1 MWHYRKPHPDFSEV
15 RRCFSILSSTT
26 FPLDAG
32 KKKKRIPNLTSAVEP
47 SDLEDYQCFWQ
58 ERERAKIPW
67 NQQQKLS
74 HRAGNTPTRVIHLCW
89 PPWCSECQLTLSPV
103 NPAALEQHGMCISM
117 YKHTASKTSQ
127 LIWAINKMAR
137 SLGGDSPTRCEMAH
151 QIAASNTLFSCS
163 IITIQKTFQY
173 ILCGKKSQSQDC
185 RLFSRVLKSIVLCFF
200 NT

>member
-32 KKKKRIPNLTSAVEP
+32 KKKKKSQISLAQWSHQILRIINVSGGLSMFLAG
-47 SDLEDYQCFWQ
+47 

-89 PPWCSECQLTLSPV
+89 PSWCSECQLTLSPV

-163 IITIQKTFQY
+163 IITIQKIFQY
-173 ILCGKKSQSQDC
+173 ILCEKK
-185 RLFSRVLKSIVLCFF
+185 VNHKIVGFF
-200 NT
+200 QGF

>member
-1 MWHYRKPHPDFSEV
+1 MF
-15 RRCFSILSSTT
+15 
-26 FPLDAG
+26 
-32 KKKKRIPNLTSAVEP
+32 
-47 SDLEDYQCFWQ
+47 LEDYQCFWQ

-74 HRAGNTPTRVIHLCW
+74 HRAGNTPIRVIHLCW
-89 PPWCSECQLTLSPV
+89 PSWCSECQLTLSPV

-173 ILCGKKSQSQDC
+173 ILCEKK
-185 RLFSRVLKSIVLCFF
+185 VNHKIVGFF
-200 NT
+200 QGF

>member
-1 MWHYRKPHPDFSEV
+1 MWHYRKSHPDFSEV

-32 KKKKRIPNLTSAVEP
+32 KKKKKSQISLTQWSHQIWRIINVSGGLSMFLAG
-47 SDLEDYQCFWQ
+47 
-58 ERERAKIPW
+58 ERELKFPGTNNRNA
-67 NQQQKLS
+67 
-74 HRAGNTPTRVIHLCW
+74 HRPIRVIHLCW
-89 PPWCSECQLTLSPV
+89 PSWCSECQLTLSPV
-103 NPAALEQHGMCISM
+103 NPAALEQHDMCISM

-173 ILCGKKSQSQDC
+173 ILCEKK
-185 RLFSRVLKSIVLCFF
+185 VNHKIVGFF
-200 NT
+200 QGF

>member
-32 KKKKRIPNLTSAVEP
+32 KKKKKSQISLTQWSHQIWRIINVSGR
-47 SDLEDYQCFWQ
+47 
-58 ERERAKIPW
+58 RERAKIPW

-74 HRAGNTPTRVIHLCW
+74 HRAGNTPTWVIHLCW
-89 PPWCSECQLTLSPV
+89 PSWCSECQLTLSPV

-137 SLGGDSPTRCEMAH
+137 SLGRDSPTRCEMAH

-173 ILCGKKSQSQDC
+173 ILCEKKIQSQDC

>member
-1 MWHYRKPHPDFSEV
+1 MWHYKKPHPDFSEV

-32 KKKKRIPNLTSAVEP
+32 KTKKKSQISLTQWSHQILRIINVSGGLSMFLAG
-47 SDLEDYQCFWQ
+47 

-89 PPWCSECQLTLSPV
+89 PSWCSECQLTLSPV

-173 ILCGKKSQSQDC
+173 ILCEKK
-185 RLFSRVLKSIVLCFF
+185 VNHKIVGFF
-200 NT
+200 QGF

>member
-32 KKKKRIPNLTSAVEP
+32 KKKKKSQISLTQWSHQIWRIINVSGR
-47 SDLEDYQCFWQ
+47 
-58 ERERAKIPW
+58 RERAKIPW

-89 PPWCSECQLTLSPV
+89 PRCSECQLTLSPV

-137 SLGGDSPTRCEMAH
+137 SLGRDSPTRCEMAH

-173 ILCGKKSQSQDC
+173 ILCEKKSQSQDC

>member
-32 KKKKRIPNLTSAVEP
+32 KKKKKSQISLTQWSHQIWRIINVSGR
-47 SDLEDYQCFWQ
+47 
-58 ERERAKIPW
+58 RERAKIPW

-89 PPWCSECQLTLSPV
+89 PSWCSECQLTLSPV

-137 SLGGDSPTRCEMAH
+137 SLGRDSPTRCEMAH

-173 ILCGKKSQSQDC
+173 ILCEKKSQSQDC

>member
-1 MWHYRKPHPDFSEV
+1 MWHYRKSHPDFSEV

-32 KKKKRIPNLTSAVEP
+32 KKKKKSQISLTQWSHQIWRIINVSGR
-47 SDLEDYQCFWQ
+47 
-58 ERERAKIPW
+58 RERAKIPW

-89 PPWCSECQLTLSPV
+89 PSWCSECQLTLSPV

-117 YKHTASKTSQ
+117 YKHKSADLGYKQNGQIIGRRFTHEVWNGSSNCSQ
-127 LIWAINKMAR
+127 QYTIL
-137 SLGGDSPTRCEMAH
+137 
-151 QIAASNTLFSCS
+151 LFNNYYSEDLS
-163 IITIQKTFQY
+163 VY
-173 ILCGKKSQSQDC
+173 LVRKKSQSQDC

>member
-32 KKKKRIPNLTSAVEP
+32 KKKKKSQISLTQWSHQIWRIINVSGR
-47 SDLEDYQCFWQ
+47 
-58 ERERAKIPW
+58 RERAKIPW

-89 PPWCSECQLTLSPV
+89 PSWCSECQLTLSPV

-137 SLGGDSPTRCEMAH
+137 SLGIDSPTRCEMAH

-173 ILCGKKSQSQDC
+173 ILCEKK
-185 RLFSRVLKSIVLCFF
+185 VNHKIVGFF
-200 NT
+200 QGF

>member
-32 KKKKRIPNLTSAVEP
+32 KKKKKSQISLTQWSHQIWRIINVSGR
-47 SDLEDYQCFWQ
+47 
-58 ERERAKIPW
+58 RERAKIPW

-137 SLGGDSPTRCEMAH
+137 SLGRDSPTRCEMAH

-173 ILCGKKSQSQDC
+173 ILCEKKSQSQDC

>member
-32 KKKKRIPNLTSAVEP
+32 KKKKKSQISLTQWSHQIWRIINVSGR
-47 SDLEDYQCFWQ
+47 
-58 ERERAKIPW
+58 RERAKIPW

-173 ILCGKKSQSQDC
+173 ILCEKK
-185 RLFSRVLKSIVLCFF
+185 VNHKIVGFF
-200 NT
+200 QGF

>member
-32 KKKKRIPNLTSAVEP
+32 KKKKKSQISLTQWSHQIWRIINVSGR
-47 SDLEDYQCFWQ
+47 
-58 ERERAKIPW
+58 RERAKIPW

-89 PPWCSECQLTLSPV
+89 PSWCSECQLTLSPV

-137 SLGGDSPTRCEMAH
+137 SLGRDSPTRCEMAH
-151 QIAASNTLFSCS
+151 QIAASNTLLSCS

-173 ILCGKKSQSQDC
+173 ILCEKKSQSQDC

>member
-32 KKKKRIPNLTSAVEP
+32 KKKKKSQISLTQWSHQIWRIINVSGR
-47 SDLEDYQCFWQ
+47 
-58 ERERAKIPW
+58 RERAKIPW

-89 PPWCSECQLTLSPV
+89 PSWCSECQLTLSPV

-127 LIWAINKMAR
+127 LIWATNKMAR
-137 SLGGDSPTRCEMAH
+137 SLGRDSPTRCEMAH
-151 QIAASNTLFSCS
+151 QIAASNTLLSCS

>member
-32 KKKKRIPNLTSAVEP
+32 KKKKKSQISLTQWSHQIWRIINVSGR
-47 SDLEDYQCFWQ
+47 
-58 ERERAKIPW
+58 RERAKIPW

-89 PPWCSECQLTLSPV
+89 PSWCSECQLTLSPV

-173 ILCGKKSQSQDC
+173 ILCEKKSQSQDC

>member
-32 KKKKRIPNLTSAVEP
+32 KKKKKSQISLTQWSHQIWRIINVSGR
-47 SDLEDYQCFWQ
+47 
-58 ERERAKIPW
+58 RERAKIPW

-74 HRAGNTPTRVIHLCW
+74 HRAGNTPTWVIHLCW
-89 PPWCSECQLTLSPV
+89 PSWCSECQLTLSPV

-127 LIWAINKMAR
+127 LILAINKMAR
-137 SLGGDSPTRCEMAH
+137 SLGRDSPTRCEMAH

-173 ILCGKKSQSQDC
+173 ILCEKK
-185 RLFSRVLKSIVLCFF
+185 VNHKIVGFF
-200 NT
+200 QGF

>member
-32 KKKKRIPNLTSAVEP
+32 KKKKKSQISLTQWSHQIWRIINVSGR
-47 SDLEDYQCFWQ
+47 
-58 ERERAKIPW
+58 RERAKIPW

-74 HRAGNTPTRVIHLCW
+74 HRAGNTPTRVINLCW
-89 PPWCSECQLTLSPV
+89 PSWCSECQLTLSPV

-173 ILCGKKSQSQDC
+173 ILCEKK
-185 RLFSRVLKSIVLCFF
+185 VNHKIVGFF
-200 NT
+200 QGF

>member
-32 KKKKRIPNLTSAVEP
+32 KKKKKSQISLTQWSHQIWRIINVSGR
-47 SDLEDYQCFWQ
+47 
-58 ERERAKIPW
+58 RERAKIPW

-89 PPWCSECQLTLSPV
+89 PSWCSECQLTLSPV

-137 SLGGDSPTRCEMAH
+137 SLGRDSPTRCEMAD

-173 ILCGKKSQSQDC
+173 ILCEKKSQSQDC

>member
-32 KKKKRIPNLTSAVEP
+32 KKKKKSQISLAQLSHQIWRIINVSGR
-47 SDLEDYQCFWQ
+47 
-58 ERERAKIPW
+58 RERAKIPW

-89 PPWCSECQLTLSPV
+89 PSWCSECQLTLSPV

-137 SLGGDSPTRCEMAH
+137 SLGIDSPTRCEMAH

-173 ILCGKKSQSQDC
+173 ILCEKK
-185 RLFSRVLKSIVLCFF
+185 VNHKIVGFF
-200 NT
+200 QGF

>member
-32 KKKKRIPNLTSAVEP
+32 KKKKKSQISLTQWSHQIWRIINVSGR
-47 SDLEDYQCFWQ
+47 
-58 ERERAKIPW
+58 RERAKIPW

-74 HRAGNTPTRVIHLCW
+74 HRAGNTPTRVIHFCW
-89 PPWCSECQLTLSPV
+89 PSWCSECQLTLSPV

-127 LIWAINKMAR
+127 LIWAINKMSR
-137 SLGGDSPTRCEMAH
+137 SLGRDSPTRCEMAH

-173 ILCGKKSQSQDC
+173 ILCEKK
-185 RLFSRVLKSIVLCFF
+185 VNHKIVGFF
-200 NT
+200 QGF

>member
-32 KKKKRIPNLTSAVEP
+32 KKKKKSQISLTQWSHQIWRIINVSGR
-47 SDLEDYQCFWQ
+47 
-58 ERERAKIPW
+58 RERAKIPW

-89 PPWCSECQLTLSPV
+89 PSWCSECQLTLSPV

-137 SLGGDSPTRCEMAH
+137 SLGRDSPTRCEMAH

-173 ILCGKKSQSQDC
+173 ILCEKKIQSQDC

>member
-32 KKKKRIPNLTSAVEP
+32 KKKKKSQISLTQWSHQIWRIINVSGR
-47 SDLEDYQCFWQ
+47 
-58 ERERAKIPW
+58 RERAKIPW

-74 HRAGNTPTRVIHLCW
+74 HRAGNTPTWVIHLCW
-89 PPWCSECQLTLSPV
+89 PSWCSECQLTLSPV

-173 ILCGKKSQSQDC
+173 ILCEKKSQSQDC

>member
-32 KKKKRIPNLTSAVEP
+32 KKKKKSQISLTQWSHQIWRIINVSGR
-47 SDLEDYQCFWQ
+47 
-58 ERERAKIPW
+58 RERAKIPW

-74 HRAGNTPTRVIHLCW
+74 HRAGNTPTWVIHLCW
-89 PPWCSECQLTLSPV
+89 PSWCSECQLTLSPV

-137 SLGGDSPTRCEMAH
+137 SLGRDSPTRCEMAH

-173 ILCGKKSQSQDC
+173 ILCEKKIQSQDC
-185 RLFSRVLKSIVLCFF
+185 RLFSRVLKSLVKQ
-200 NT
+200 NTAA

>member
-1 MWHYRKPHPDFSEV
+1 MWHYRKSHPDFSEV

-32 KKKKRIPNLTSAVEP
+32 KKKKKSQISLTQWSHQIWRIINVSGR
-47 SDLEDYQCFWQ
+47 
-58 ERERAKIPW
+58 RERAKIPW

-74 HRAGNTPTRVIHLCW
+74 HRAGNTPTWVIHLCW
-89 PPWCSECQLTLSPV
+89 PSWCSECQLTLSPV

-137 SLGGDSPTRCEMAH
+137 SLGIDSPTRCEMAH

-173 ILCGKKSQSQDC
+173 ILCEKKSQSQDC

>member
-32 KKKKRIPNLTSAVEP
+32 KKKKKSQISLTQWSHQIWRIINVSGGLSMFLAG
-47 SDLEDYQCFWQ
+47 

-89 PPWCSECQLTLSPV
+89 PSWCSECQLTLSPV

-137 SLGGDSPTRCEMAH
+137 SLGIDSPTRCEMAH

-173 ILCGKKSQSQDC
+173 ILCKKK
-185 RLFSRVLKSIVLCFF
+185 VNHKIVGFF
-200 NT
+200 QGF

>member
-1 MWHYRKPHPDFSEV
+1 MFQHSKLHYIPSWCWQKE
-15 RRCFSILSSTT
+15 
-26 FPLDAG
+26 
-32 KKKKRIPNLTSAVEP
+32 KKIPNLTNAVEP
-47 SDLEDYQCFWQ
+47 SDLEDYQCFWRIINVSGR
-58 ERERAKIPW
+58 RERAKIPW

-89 PPWCSECQLTLSPV
+89 PSWCSECQLTLSPV
-103 NPAALEQHGMCISM
+103 NPAALEQQGMCISM

-163 IITIQKTFQY
+163 IITIQKIFHY
-173 ILCGKKSQSQDC
+173 LVRKKSQSQDC

>member
-1 MWHYRKPHPDFSEV
+1 MF
-15 RRCFSILSSTT
+15 
-26 FPLDAG
+26 
-32 KKKKRIPNLTSAVEP
+32 
-47 SDLEDYQCFWQ
+47 LEDYQCFWQ

-89 PPWCSECQLTLSPV
+89 PSWCSECQLTLSPV
-103 NPAALEQHGMCISM
+103 NSAALEQHGMCISM

-137 SLGGDSPTRCEMAH
+137 SLGRDSPTRCEMAH

-173 ILCGKKSQSQDC
+173 ILCEKKSQSQDC

-200 NT
+200 NTHRLVKQNTAA

>member
-1 MWHYRKPHPDFSEV
+1 MF
-15 RRCFSILSSTT
+15 
-26 FPLDAG
+26 
-32 KKKKRIPNLTSAVEP
+32 
-47 SDLEDYQCFWQ
+47 LEDYQCLWQ

-89 PPWCSECQLTLSPV
+89 PSWCSECQLTLSPV

-163 IITIQKTFQY
+163 IITIQKIFHY
-173 ILCGKKSQSQDC
+173 LVRKKSQSQDC

>member
-32 KKKKRIPNLTSAVEP
+32 KKKKKSQISLTQWSHQIWRIINVSGR
-47 SDLEDYQCFWQ
+47 
-58 ERERAKIPW
+58 RERAKIPW

-89 PPWCSECQLTLSPV
+89 PSWCSECQLTLSPV

-117 YKHTASKTSQ
+117 YKHTASKTSS
-127 LIWAINKMAR
+127 AD
-137 SLGGDSPTRCEMAH
+137 LGYKQNGQIVGKRFTTRCEMAH
-151 QIAASNTLFSCS
+151 QIAASNTLLSCS